1 MPEVLETEL
10 SQIEPQQQDD
20 SRTEA
25 GLESESLNNFLFKLP
40 VFEGPLDL
48 LLHLIREN
56 KIDIYD
62 IPIIEITHQYIKHLE
77 LMKELNLEIA
87 GEFLVMAATL
97 IHIKSKML
105 LPPDEEEK
113 KEPAGDPRAELI
125 QRLLEYQS
133 YKESSGFLRKRE
145 EIWKNIFQKSM
156 PDREDITFEPEP
168 LLFEANVFDLITAFK
183 KLLEKAPAQALEITR
198 ETLTVADKINFI
210 MDRIE
215 KEEGIRFEDLFE
227 NGFTRLTLIVTF
239 LALLELIRLGLVKI
253 YQEKAFGVIWVIN
266 PQIQAD
272 TYPAGVVQELLS

>member
-10 SQIEPQQQDD
+10 SQVEPQKEDD
-20 SRTEA
+20 SRAEESI
-25 GLESESLNNFLFKLP
+25 GSESLNNFHFKLP

-48 LLHLIREN
+48 LLHLIKEN

-62 IPIIEITHQYIKHLE
+62 IPIIEITHQYVKYLE

-113 KEPAGDPRAELI
+113 KESAEDPRSELV

-145 EIWKNIFQKSM
+145 EIWKNIFQREM
-156 PDREDITFEPEP
+156 PDRKDFTFEPEP

-183 KLLEKAPAQALEITR
+183 KLLEEAPAQAIEITR
-198 ETLTVADKINFI
+198 ETLTIADKINFI
-210 MDRIE
+210 IERIE
-215 KEEGIRFEDLFE
+215 KEDGIRFEDLFE
-227 NGFTRLTLIVTF
+227 NGYTRLTLIVTF
-239 LALLELIRLGLVKI
+239 LALLELIRLGLLKI
-253 YQEKAFGVIWVIN
+253 YQEKAFGAIWIIN
-266 PQIQAD
+266 PQKQTD
-272 TYPAGVVQELLS
+272 TIPTGVVQEILS